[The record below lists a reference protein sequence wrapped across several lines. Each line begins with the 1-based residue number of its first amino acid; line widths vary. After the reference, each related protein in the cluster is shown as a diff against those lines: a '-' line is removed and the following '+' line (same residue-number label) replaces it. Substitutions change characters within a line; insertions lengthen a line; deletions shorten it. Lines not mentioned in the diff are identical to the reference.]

1 MENLIQ
7 TTTGEVS
14 ITLKEITDLI
24 SARHDKAMIKVEALM
39 LEPSF
44 GSVSKMDIQYLSGKN
59 TSLTIQTYVFN
70 KKQAIAVAARL
81 DNSMLMKVIDRL
93 EELESQNKPKLMTP
107 TEMILLQAQEFIR
120 LESDMEVQKK
130 RLDILEDTKIINTR
144 QRKLIKDAIAV
155 KVYSILETNNLPKY
169 DAKSYFPKIHKYLRN
184 AFNIDTYQE
193 LPTIRFNDCL
203 NLIHRANLTEILR

>member
-1 MENLIQ
+1 MNLTIQ
-7 TTTGEVS
+7 NSNATGV

-24 SARHDKAMIKVEALM
+24 GARHNDSMKKVEDLAK
-39 LEPSF
+39 ESSF
-44 GSVSKMDIQYLSGKN
+44 GSLRKTRSVYNDKGQEIDTYL
-59 TSLTIQTYVFN
+59 LT
-70 KKQAIAVAARL
+70 KKQAIAVGAKL
-81 DNSMLMKVIDRL
+81 NNSLLMKVIDRL
-93 EELESQNKPKLMTP
+93 EELENQNKPKLMTP

-130 RLDILEDTKIINTR
+130 RLDILEDTKVINTR

-155 KVYSILETNNLPKY
+155 KVYSILETNNLPRV
-169 DAKSYFPKIHKYLRN
+169 DAKTYFPKLHKYIRN